1 MTKSSQRRA
10 VANHRLRLRERGVS
24 RYEVR
29 GLDTDKELVRRLA
42 KRLAEDGAAAA
53 QLRLDLAQRVA
64 EEPQRRGGILAALRR
79 SPLVAADLHLEREVA
94 RGATSTCDPIPA
106 RHEHRERGNSTRAF
120 GGLD

>member
-29 GLDTDKELVRRLA
+29 GLDADKELVRRLA
-42 KRLAEDGAAAA
+42 KRLAENGAAAA

-64 EEPQRRGGILAALRR
+64 EEPQRRGGILA
-79 SPLVAADLHLEREVA
+79 
-94 RGATSTCDPIPA
+94 RGRTQ
-106 RHEHRERGNSTRAF
+106 
-120 GGLD
+120 